1 MLSFWESAIIRFE
14 QGHWLLYS
22 ISTKMHHFIVFLFYF
37 MCGSIR
43 LGFSIIS
50 LSQKYVL
57 QINTLSLSQCDSAK
71 AVFSSQSTPH
81 PLLTVHSFSLSHM
94 LHVNMILRNAPI
106 LVHAHSAHSND
117 KRFSCG
123 TANKMNDWLHLPHTH
138 HQWKTSIV
146 DGN

>member
-57 QINTLSLSQCDSAK
+57 QINTLSLSVWFCKSCIFLPIYSASSTHSSLFQFVSYATCQHDS
-71 AVFSSQSTPH
+71 P
-81 PLLTVHSFSLSHM
+81 
-94 LHVNMILRNAPI
+94 NAPI